1 MSQQCIEICS
11 QICNN
16 KYGGTNM
23 NKDLKQINNLKGMS
37 GFTLA
42 EVFSVH
48 PKGGRKQAFT
58 LAEVLITLGIIG
70 VVAAMTLPTLI
81 QKHQKR
87 VLEKQFIKA
96 YSLISQAAKKAE
108 ADLGF
113 TPECYY
119 WNKNPYGNN
128 RCTER
133 DSSGNCTRYELLD
146 GSPSP
151 SDYGGR
157 FNDCKVFGEAIIK
170 NLKIIKTCENNAVAG
185 GCIADIEGIDSI
197 RAKANP
203 DLSEYDLNVA
213 TSSCRHWRKNNIKTR
228 TAFVAADGVTLLN
241 FTDYSFFD
249 PHIFAIDINGLKGP
263 NKWGYDIFSFKSSGN
278 ITGGIKFVGGGCIDA
293 EPGGV
298 SATKMLKNV
307 YK

>member
-1 MSQQCIEICS
+1 
-11 QICNN
+11 
-16 KYGGTNM
+16 M
-23 NKDLKQINNLKGMS
+23 NKGLKIKH

-48 PKGGRKQAFT
+48 PKGGRKHGFTLAEGFSVHPKVGRKQGFT

-113 TPECYY
+113 APECYY
-119 WNKNPYGNN
+119 WNKNPYVGLSIHCAEYN
-128 RCTER
+128 
-133 DSSGNCTRYELLD
+133 SSGNCVRSAFAD
-146 GSPSP
+146 GSPLS
-151 SDYGGR
+151 SDDYNGR
-157 FNDCKVFGEAIIK
+157 FGDCKLFGEAIIK
-170 NLKIIKTCENNAVAG
+170 NLKVIKTCAGNSVAG
-185 GCIADIEGIDSI
+185 GCIADIEGIDTVK
-197 RAKANP
+197 AKANP
-203 DLSEYDLNVA
+203 DLSENDLHEA
-213 TSSCRHWRKNNIKTR
+213 TSGCHGWRKNSIKTNS
-228 TAFVAADGVTLLN
+228 AFVLADGVTLIN
-241 FTDYSFFD
+241 FYNYSYI
-249 PHIFAIDINGLKGP
+249 HTRLFAVDINGLKGP
-263 NKWGYDIFSFKSSGN
+263 NKWGHDIFSFAPRGN
-278 ITGGIKFVGGGCIDA
+278 ITGGIKFVGGVCEII

-298 SATKMLKNV
+298 STTQMIKNV

>member
-1 MSQQCIEICS
+1 MS
-11 QICNN
+11 
-16 KYGGTNM
+16 
-23 NKDLKQINNLKGMS
+23 KDLKQINNFKGKS
-37 GFTLA
+37 G
-42 EVFSVH
+42 
-48 PKGGRKQAFT
+48 FT

-119 WNKNPYGNN
+119 WNKKPYGAS
-128 RCTER
+128 RCAER

-146 GSPSP
+146 GSPRP
-151 SDYGGR
+151 SDYHGR
-157 FNDCKVFGEAIIK
+157 FNDCKIFGEAILN
-170 NLKIIKTCENNAVAG
+170 NLKVIKTCVGNAITG
-185 GCIADIEGIDSI
+185 GCIADIEGNDTI

-203 DLSEYDLNVA
+203 DLSEYDINKA
-213 TSSCRHWRKNNIKTR
+213 TSGCHGWRKNNIKTR
-228 TAFVAADGVTLLN
+228 TAFVIADGVTLISSYNYPYL
-241 FTDYSFFD
+241 
-249 PHIFAIDINGLKGP
+249 HARLFAIDVNGLKGP
-263 NKWGYDIFSFKSSGN
+263 NKWGYDIFSFYSKGN
-278 ITGGIKFVGGGCIDA
+278 ITGGIKFVGDRCVII

-298 SATKMLKNV
+298 SAAQMLKNV

>member
-23 NKDLKQINNLKGMS
+23 DKDLKQINNSKGKS

-48 PKGGRKQAFT
+48 PKDVRKHAFT

-70 VVAAMTLPTLI
+70 VVAAMTLPVLI

-119 WNKNPYGNN
+119 WNKRPYGVA
-128 RCTER
+128 RCAER
-133 DSSGNCTRYELLD
+133 NSSGNCTRKELPD
-146 GSPSP
+146 GSPLP
-151 SDYGGR
+151 SDYNGR
-157 FNDCKVFGEAIIK
+157 YNDCKIFGEAIIK

-185 GCIADIEGIDSI
+185 GCIVDIEGNDSI
-197 RAKANP
+197 IAKANP

-213 TSSCRHWRKNNIKTR
+213 ISCGYWRKNNIKTK
-228 TAFVAADGVTLLN
+228 TAFVIADGVTLFN
-241 FTDYSFFD
+241 YHNYSYFH
-249 PHIFAIDINGLKGP
+249 PHLFAIDINGLKGP
-263 NKWGYDIFSFKSSGN
+263 NKWGHDIFSFYSKGN
-278 ITGGIKFVGGGCIDA
+278 ITGGIKFVGDGCNLIESGGI
-293 EPGGV
+293 
-298 SATKMLKNV
+298 SATQMLKNA

>member
-11 QICNN
+11 LICNN

-23 NKDLKQINNLKGMS
+23 DRDFKIKFG
-37 GFTLA
+37 
-42 EVFSVH
+42 
-48 PKGGRKQAFT
+48 FT

-70 VVAAMTLPTLI
+70 VVAAMTLPVLI

-119 WNKNPYGNN
+119 WNENPYAGLGKH
-128 RCTER
+128 CAEH
-133 DSSGNCTRYELLD
+133 DSSGNCARSALAD
-146 GSPSP
+146 GSPLP
-151 SDYGGR
+151 ADYDGR
-157 FNDCKVFGEAIIK
+157 FGDCKLFGETIIK
-170 NLKIIKTCENNAVAG
+170 NLKVIKTCDGNAVEG
-185 GCIADIEGIDSI
+185 GCIADIEGIDTVK
-197 RAKANP
+197 AQANP
-203 DLSEYDLNVA
+203 DLSEYDLNKA
-213 TSSCRHWRKNNIKTR
+213 TSGCRNWRKNNIKTR
-228 TAFVAADGVTLLN
+228 TAFVVADGVTLISYYNYPYLQAK
-241 FTDYSFFD
+241 
-249 PHIFAIDINGLKGP
+249 IFAIDINGLKGP
-263 NKWGYDIFSFKSSGN
+263 NKWGHDIFSFSLKGD
-278 ITGGIKFVGGGCIDA
+278 ITGGIKFVGGGCMVV

-298 SATKMLKNV
+298 SAAQMFKNV

>member
-1 MSQQCIEICS
+1 
-11 QICNN
+11 
-16 KYGGTNM
+16 M
-23 NKDLKQINNLKGMS
+23 NKGLKIKHG
-37 GFTLA
+37 
-42 EVFSVH
+42 
-48 PKGGRKQAFT
+48 FT

-81 QKHQKR
+81 AKHQKR

-119 WNKNPYGNN
+119 WNKYPYGAV
-128 RCTER
+128 RCAER

-146 GSPSP
+146 GSPVP
-151 SDYGGR
+151 SDANGR
-157 FNDCKVFGEAIIK
+157 FSDCKIFGEAIIK
-170 NLKIIKTCENNAVAG
+170 NLKIIKTCVGNAVAG
-185 GCIADIEGIDSI
+185 GCIADIEGNDSI

-213 TSSCRHWRKNNIKTR
+213 TSGCSGWHKNNIKTK
-228 TAFVAADGVTLLN
+228 TAFVAADGVTLFSYTNYL
-241 FTDYSFFD
+241 YFF
-249 PHIFAIDINGLKGP
+249 PSLFAIDINGLKGP
-263 NKWGYDIFSFKSSGN
+263 NKWGYDIFPFAPQGN
-278 ITGGIKFVGGGCIDA
+278 ITGGIKFVGANVCGAII

-298 SATKMLKNV
+298 LTTQMIKNV

>member
-1 MSQQCIEICS
+1 MLQQCIEICS

-23 NKDLKQINNLKGMS
+23 NKDLKIKH

-48 PKGGRKQAFT
+48 PKDGRKHGFT

-81 QKHQKR
+81 AKHQKR

-113 TPECYY
+113 TPECYN
-119 WNKNPYGNN
+119 WNKNPYVGLGAH
-128 RCTER
+128 CAEY
-133 DSSGNCTRYELLD
+133 DSSGNCARYEYAD
-146 GSPSP
+146 GSPLA
-151 SDYGGR
+151 SDHNGR
-157 FNDCKVFGEAIIK
+157 FNDCKIFGEAILN
-170 NLKIIKTCENNAVAG
+170 NLKIIKTCAGNSVAG
-185 GCIADIEGIDSI
+185 GCIADIEGIDTVK
-197 RAKANP
+197 AKANP

-213 TSSCRHWRKNNIKTR
+213 TSGCGGLRKANLKSNTPAYVI
-228 TAFVAADGVTLLN
+228 ADGVTI
-241 FTDYSFFD
+241 FD
-249 PHIFAIDINGLKGP
+249 KAYPRGLSIDINGLKGP
-263 NKWGYDIFSFKSSGN
+263 NKWGHDIFRFYFRGDINGNLKLDAPSNGCQIVESGGKSTN
-278 ITGGIKFVGGGCIDA
+278 
-293 EPGGV
+293 E
-298 SATKMLKNV
+298 MLMSV